1 MASFSTEEF
10 MEEIHKYE
18 CLYNRYCKE
27 YKDKFKKLN
36 AWKAV
41 SDKFGLEPSTAEAKF
56 KNVRTAYGR
65 WLKKRKNTPSGSGR
79 DAIQMPVEFAN
90 LDWLQTH
97 IESRQTTTNVGTT
110 QSLESSPLTSCRS
123 STPVDLEEVEVITQN
138 ESNEIVL
145 DEDEECHDRDE
156 SILKTPTT
164 QNISKTEMQSSSA
177 NKNAKHWGKQKKVK
191 GVSSEDVDRAI
202 FSNSKLP

>member
-65 WLKKRKNTPSGSGR
+65 WLKKRKNTPSVTS
-79 DAIQMPVEFAN
+79 DNFSV
-90 LDWLQTH
+90 
-97 IESRQTTTNVGTT
+97 
-110 QSLESSPLTSCRS
+110 LTSS
-123 STPVDLEEVEVITQN
+123 STSLGFLEK
-138 ESNEIVL
+138 ESFL
-145 DEDEECHDRDE
+145 
-156 SILKTPTT
+156 L
-164 QNISKTEMQSSSA
+164 
-177 NKNAKHWGKQKKVK
+177 
-191 GVSSEDVDRAI
+191 
-202 FSNSKLP
+202 SKLKPSLNAILLPLLNA